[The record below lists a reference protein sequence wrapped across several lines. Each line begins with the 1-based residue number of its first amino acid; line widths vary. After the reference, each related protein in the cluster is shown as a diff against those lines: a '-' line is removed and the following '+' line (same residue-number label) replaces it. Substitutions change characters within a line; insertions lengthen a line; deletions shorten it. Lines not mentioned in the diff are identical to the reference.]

1 MGFRPDVRPAGRPDQ
16 RSGDVEA
23 AVLPAPVVLTGH
35 ALLRTRPCLGLRTWK
50 RFKPKASTFKTHL
63 VGFYFCQK
71 VFIVAIFTFGGSGG
85 GVSSF
90 GMMTLWRLFSFS
102 LFQVDMDS
110 FEYLSHGFTWW
121 AASLG

>member
-63 VGFYFCQK
+63 VGFYYCQK
-71 VFIVAIFTFGGSGG
+71 SVHCCNIHLWWERRWSFIFWHDDTVET
-85 GVSSF
+85 V
-90 GMMTLWRLFSFS
+90 
-102 LFQVDMDS
+102 
-110 FEYLSHGFTWW
+110 
-121 AASLG
+121 